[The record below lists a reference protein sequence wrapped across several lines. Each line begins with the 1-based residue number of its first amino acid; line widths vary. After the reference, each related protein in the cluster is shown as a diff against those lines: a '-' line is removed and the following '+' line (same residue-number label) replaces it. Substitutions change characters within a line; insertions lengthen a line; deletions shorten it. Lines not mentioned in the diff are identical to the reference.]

1 MFVSI
6 GCSVSIFELSI
17 RKESL
22 TIDPN
27 LHAYYNIII
36 EKTLRVKLCWSS
48 LKNADGGMSMPRI
61 DENTWFLDERPM
73 DILTKAERQERFD
86 REIGPDIDTCWMSN
100 LYCKNTIFAKA
111 ENFCGFNNSFAKH

>member
-1 MFVSI
+1 MGMFVSI

-86 REIGPDIDTCWMSN
+86 REIGPDIDKISKEDMQI
-100 LYCKNTIFAKA
+100 LRKVYMLDQ
-111 ENFCGFNNSFAKH
+111 